1 MKNLPVNAKLKSLLA
16 EKQALVACH
25 RGAHG
30 GNIIQNTPEA
40 CLAAYALGADIAEF
54 DVVRSIDGVYYV
66 FHDTEEACSI
76 GILNNLRNLTAEQID
91 RIRLVNKYGCLTSQK
106 IPKLTEMLKRLKG
119 KGLINMDRCWGED
132 FSYTLGALE
141 LIETEKMFDS
151 VIVKSNF
158 DEKFVAA
165 LEKTGKDC
173 MYMAIV
179 SSVEQIKKIESYN
192 VNLVGFELLF
202 EKDDCELIKY
212 IPTLLEKGYI
222 VWVNSITL
230 NDTAVLSGGHDDRG
244 ALLEEKDAHWGWL
257 LKAGFNV
264 IQTDFPQ
271 ALSDY
276 ICGKK

>member
-1 MKNLPVNAKLKSLLA
+1 MKNLSVNKKLKNLLT

-30 GNIIQNTPEA
+30 GNIIQNTAES

-54 DVVRSIDGVYYV
+54 DVVRSADGEYYL
-66 FHDTEEACSI
+66 FHDTEEPCSI
-76 GILNNLRNLTAEQID
+76 GILNNLRNLTSEQID

-106 IPKLTEMLKRLKG
+106 IPKLSDVLKKIKG

-141 LIETEKMFDS
+141 IIESEGMTDS

-158 DEKFVAA
+158 DENFVEG
-165 LEKTGKDC
+165 LEKLGKDC
-173 MYMAIV
+173 LYMAIV
-179 SSVEQIKKIESYN
+179 SSVEQIERIEKFN

-202 EKDDCELIKY
+202 KEDDCELISY
-212 IPTLLEKGYI
+212 IPKLLQKGYI
-222 VWVNSITL
+222 VWVNSIVL
-230 NDTAVLSGGHDDRG
+230 NDTAILSGGHDDVG
-244 ALLEEKDAHWGWL
+244 ALLESKDKHWGWL
-257 LKAGFNV
+257 LNNGFNV

-271 ALSDY
+271 ALSNY
-276 ICGKK
+276 IREKC